1 MAQYHPEHA
10 RRWKGI
16 FHVTM
21 TVTDRRPL
29 LGELHIPEQQA
40 DQANVVILPLGR
52 KVVNCFYEIMKRYPQ
67 AEVYGYQV
75 MPDHFHGILRINEEL
90 PKGLGIHKI
99 IRGFWQGCNK
109 VALELGEERPFE
121 ERPYIRILHQ
131 NECLQTVFD
140 YVHDNPRRLA
150 MKRLHPGYFQPHR
163 GIEIAGQRYDAV
175 GNLCILAV
183 EHMQTIHVHKEL
195 VWAAE
200 RDGQTQPLR
209 DYMNGCVLAAREGV
223 VSVSPFISP
232 NEQRV
237 LEVLLHEK
245 HEIIYLVDNGMSN
258 YYKPPQRIFDA
269 CAEGRLLV
277 LAPWPYIEDKPAI
290 TRAECQAL
298 NRMAESIVEGAG

>member
-1 MAQYHPEHA
+1 
-10 RRWKGI
+10 
-16 FHVTM
+16 M
-21 TVTDRRPL
+21 TVTEREPL
-29 LGELHIPEQQA
+29 LGTLAIPEQ
-40 DQANVVILPLGR
+40 DVSNANVVRLPLGNA
-52 KVVNCFYEIMKRYPQ
+52 VVRMIGEVVRRYPELELY
-67 AEVYGYQV
+67 AYQI
-75 MPDHFHGILRINEEL
+75 MPDHVHFILHVMRQL
-90 PKGLGIHKI
+90 PKGVGIN
-99 IRGFWQGCNK
+99 RVVWGFWKGCQH
-109 VALELGEERPFE
+109 AADELGYNDAFVEKPHIR
-121 ERPYIRILHQ
+121 YIHRNGQ
-131 NECLQTVFD
+131 LQTVFD

-150 MKRLHPGYFQPHR
+150 MKRLHPGYFRPQR

-183 EHMQTIHVHKEL
+183 KRMQTIHVHKEL

-200 RDGQTQPLR
+200 HDGQKQPLR

-223 VSVSPFISP
+223 VSVSSFISP

-237 LEVLLHEK
+237 LEVLLREK

-277 LAPWPYIEDKPAI
+277 LAPWPYVEDKPAI

-298 NRMAESIVEGAG
+298 NRMAEAIVTAQERF